1 MRVYLPGTS
10 TILQSLLETGAVGPA
25 PLTAFAITPGLREWY
40 VDDDPESLEYAA
52 MVEAARGS
60 LRLLDSDRDAAR
72 RRVVLAVDVPDGS
85 VAVRDDL
92 DRGVVEVAA
101 PVPLAAVASVH
112 VDDADAQDTV
122 AQAAEAVIAADLGAP
137 GAQEKVDDAEGYELS
152 WYANQEIA
160 ALLALL

>member
-1 MRVYLPGTS
+1 VRVYLPATS
-10 TILQSLLETGAVGPA
+10 TILQTLLDTGTVGPA

-60 LRLLDSDRDAAR
+60 LRLLDGDQAAAR
-72 RRVVLAVDVPDGS
+72 RRVVLAVDVPDRS
-85 VAVRDDL
+85 VTVRDDL
-92 DRGVVEVAA
+92 DRGVVEVAEA
-101 PVPLAAVASVH
+101 VPLASVASVH
-112 VDDADAQDTV
+112 VDDTDAQDTV
-122 AQAAEAVIAADLGAP
+122 AQAAEAVIAADLGDP
-137 GAQEKVDDAEGYELS
+137 GSQDKVDDAEGYELS